1 MPRPRL
7 TPSTVTGADAVLAL
21 VGRCRDDGYA
31 TNEGELEIGVR
42 SMAVPVT
49 DRSGQVVAAM
59 SIAMRSDRM
68 GMTEF
73 KEAFLPALLRAR
85 TTLAAKLF

>member
-1 MPRPRL
+1 
-7 TPSTVTGADAVLAL
+7 
-21 VGRCRDDGYA
+21 
-31 TNEGELEIGVR
+31 
-42 SMAVPVT
+42 MAVPVT